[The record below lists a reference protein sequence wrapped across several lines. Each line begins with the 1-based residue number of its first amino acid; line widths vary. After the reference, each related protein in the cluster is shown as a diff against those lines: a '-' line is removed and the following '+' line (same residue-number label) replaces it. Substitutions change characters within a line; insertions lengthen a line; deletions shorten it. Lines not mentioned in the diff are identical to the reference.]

1 MTEATSTLALSAVP
15 GSGETTEESLQSLKE
30 FSRLLEESDRFA
42 RLIEKTEKYS
52 DMVPPYILEQVQ
64 TDYRDQKGR
73 VDEKLEAQKDGFRK
87 AYQEHLSEKEVLDD
101 ICRKLR
107 DRLKELR
114 FRRVVGEYDEE
125 DVQDEIRDLKGQLSE
140 SMERLDRMEEVLDQ
154 YVIIGFDD
162 FVKEEESMQAEEAPS
177 EPESAFD
184 QTFEQEAE
192 RVVEEA
198 PPPLPTPEE
207 EAAEEE
213 MNTSPGENT
222 EEKWPEE
229 DPVVPAPDSAYAPSA
244 YESPQPEA
252 GSSAYPQGYLTILD
266 GSRKGDRVPLIPA
279 DIMLGSSPNTDVML
293 TDQGISESH
302 ARIFFKDRKYFI
314 ENLDVLGRSYV
325 NGIQSKVSELNHND
339 VIRLGNLNLRVDF
352 TPAGA

>member
-1 MTEATSTLALSAVP
+1 MTEATSTLALSEVS

-42 RLIEKTEKYS
+42 RLIDKTEKYS

-64 TDYRDQKGR
+64 IDYREQKGK

-87 AYQEHLSEKEVLDD
+87 AYLEHLSEKEVLED

-125 DVQDEIRDLKGQLSE
+125 DVQDEVRDLKGQLSE
-140 SMERLDRMEEVLDQ
+140 SMERLDRMEEILDQ

-162 FVKEEESMQAEEAPS
+162 FVKDEESMEADEVP
-177 EPESAFD
+177 
-184 QTFEQEAE
+184 FEQESTYEQAFDP
-192 RVVEEA
+192 VENPVEKDA
-198 PPPLPTPEE
+198 SPLAIPEE
-207 EAAEEE
+207 EEEE
-213 MNTSPGENT
+213 MNAFTSEYT
-222 EEKWPEE
+222 EEEMQEEE
-229 DPVVPAPDSAYAPSA
+229 DPVVASQDSAYAPNS
-244 YESPQPEA
+244 YEPPQPEVS
-252 GSSAYPQGYLTILD
+252 SSAYPQGYLTILD

-293 TDQGISESH
+293 TDQGISDSH
-302 ARIFFKDRKYFI
+302 ARIFFKDRKYFL

>member
-1 MTEATSTLALSAVP
+1 MTEATSTLALSEVS

-64 TDYRDQKGR
+64 TDYQEQKGR

-87 AYQEHLSEKEVLDD
+87 AYQEHLSEKEVLED
-101 ICRKLR
+101 ICKKLR

-125 DVQDEIRDLKGQLSE
+125 DVQDEVRDLKAQLSE
-140 SMERLDRMEEVLDQ
+140 SMERLDQMEEILDQ

-162 FVKEEESMQAEEAPS
+162 LMKDEESMEADEVAS
-177 EPESAFD
+177 EPESAYE
-184 QTFEQEAE
+184 QTFEQ
-192 RVVEEA
+192 VEESVEEER
-198 PPPLPTPEE
+198 PPLPMPEE
-207 EAAEEE
+207 EAMNAFTTEDTGEE
-213 MNTSPGENT
+213 TT
-222 EEKWPEE
+222 EE
-229 DPVVPAPDSAYAPSA
+229 DPAVVSQDSAYAPSGYGA
-244 YESPQPEA
+244 AQPET

-302 ARIFFKDRKYFI
+302 ARIFFKDRKYFL

>member
-1 MTEATSTLALSAVP
+1 MTEAASTLALSQIS
-15 GSGETTEESLQSLKE
+15 GSGDTTEDPLQSLKD

-64 TDYRDQKGR
+64 ADYREQKR
-73 VDEKLEAQKDGFRK
+73 EIDEKLEAQKDGFGK
-87 AYQEHLSEKEVLDD
+87 AYREHLSEKEVLES
-101 ICRKLR
+101 ICQKLR

-114 FRRVVGEYDEE
+114 FRRIVGEVEE
-125 DVQDEIRDLKGQLSE
+125 DDVQDEIRDLKGQLSE
-140 SMERLDRMEEVLDQ
+140 SIERLDQMEEVLDQ

-162 FVKEEESMQAEEAPS
+162 LMEQDERETEETVYEQESAYEEDAEQVEEPPQEEE
-177 EPESAFD
+177 
-184 QTFEQEAE
+184 T
-192 RVVEEA
+192 
-198 PPPLPTPEE
+198 PLPMLEE
-207 EAAEEE
+207 EGENETFSASEEE
-213 MNTSPGENT
+213 
-222 EEKWPEE
+222 EE
-229 DPVVPAPDSAYAPSA
+229 DSGWAAHDSAYAPSDA
-244 YESPQPEA
+244 AAQPKA
-252 GSSAYPQGYLTILD
+252 GSSSYPQGYLTILD

-302 ARIFFKDRKYFI
+302 ARVFFKDRKYFL

-325 NGIQSKVSELNHND
+325 NGIQSKVAELSHND

-352 TPAGA
+352 TPINS